1 MNSIMPDW
9 GLDSMSTDAL
19 CILEGRYLPQRSWTL
34 VLALVWANIGDQLP
48 APQEVSTR
56 SRRISRF

>member
-19 CILEGRYLPQRSWTL
+19 CILEGRYLPQR
-34 VLALVWANIGDQLP
+34 IGL
-48 APQEVSTR
+48 
-56 SRRISRF
+56 